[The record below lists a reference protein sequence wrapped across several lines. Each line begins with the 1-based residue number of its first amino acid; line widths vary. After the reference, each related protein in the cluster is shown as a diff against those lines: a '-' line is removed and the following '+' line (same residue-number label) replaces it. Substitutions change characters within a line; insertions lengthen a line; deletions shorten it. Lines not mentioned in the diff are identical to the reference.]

1 MSANHL
7 VVWNA
12 RGLNTSARC
21 SVVRDIIVAQRRA
34 SIVCLQESK
43 VANFSVAMNNEIAGN
58 DFDYFCLPAV
68 GVAGGAVV
76 SGLAP

>member
-7 VVWNA
+7 LVRNA
-12 RGLNTSARC
+12 RGLNSRARRN
-21 SVVRDIIVAQRRA
+21 VVRDIVAQQRA

-43 VANFSVAMNNEIAGN
+43 VENFSVSMNHEITGI
-58 DFDYFCLPAV
+58 DFNYISLPAS

-76 SGLAP
+76 S